1 MATENARAIE
11 AILRVADQPVAPTLL
26 AQLLELKVD
35 DVTAVLDELMA
46 SYEVEDRGFI
56 LTKVAG
62 GYRYQSHPD
71 LAPYV
76 ERFVLEGQSARLS
89 AAALET
95 LAIIAYKQP
104 ISRAQVA
111 QVRGVNVDGVVK
123 ALEQR
128 GYIAEIGRDPGPGNP
143 SLFGTTDA
151 FLEKLGLASLAD
163 LPPIAGFV
171 PGPDVVEQL
180 EQGLRAEIDAET
192 AAYVADLAERAD
204 EAAAE
209 EAGEDGEAAV
219 PDAVD
224 GEATVPDA
232 VDGEATGPDA
242 AEPGATGADGSDR
255 TEAVAVEVVESDDA
269 LTVEVID
276 ITDAIETDADGE
288 VAETIEVVDD
298 TITLTDDGHVV
309 EVIDSVTET
318 ITTTADGDV
327 VDLIDETI
335 VVVADGE
342 VELAAEDVTAD
353 AESVEDDDTGD
364 VADQGLDGPSGDGD
378 PDAAPH

>member
-1 MATENARAIE
+1 MATETARAIE
-11 AILRVADQPVAPTLL
+11 AILMVADQPVAPELF
-26 AQLLELKVD
+26 AQLLELKLD
-35 DVTAVLDELMA
+35 EITAVLDELMA

-76 ERFVLEGQSARLS
+76 ERFVLEGQTARLS

-123 ALEQR
+123 TLEQR

-209 EAGEDGEAAV
+209 EAGEDVEV
-219 PDAVD
+219 
-224 GEATVPDA
+224 
-232 VDGEATGPDA
+232 
-242 AEPGATGADGSDR
+242 DGSDGEPATTDP
-255 TEAVAVEVVESDDA
+255 TEVLAVEVVESDDA
-269 LTVEVID
+269 LTVEVVD
-276 ITDAIETDADGE
+276 VTDRIETEADGE
-288 VAETIEVVDD
+288 VVETIAVVDD

-309 EVIDSVTET
+309 EVIDTVTET
-318 ITTTADGDV
+318 IATTADGDV
-327 VDLIDETI
+327 VDLVDETI

-342 VELAAEDVTAD
+342 VVVEAEDLTA
-353 AESVEDDDTGD
+353 EVELVEDDDVDDGADGAPDQAIAGSTGD
-364 VADQGLDGPSGDGD
+364 GE
-378 PDAAPH
+378 PDAPPT

>member
-1 MATENARAIE
+1 MATETARAIE
-11 AILRVADQPVAPTLL
+11 AILMVADQPVPPQLL
-26 AQLLELKVD
+26 AQLLEMKVD
-35 DVTAVLDELMA
+35 EITGVLDELMA

-76 ERFVLEGQSARLS
+76 ERFVLEGQTARLS

-123 ALEQR
+123 TLEQR

-192 AAYVADLAERAD
+192 AAYVADLATRAD
-204 EAAAE
+204 DAAAE
-209 EAGEDGEAAV
+209 EAGEDHEGAGAEADV
-219 PDAVD
+219 P
-224 GEATVPDA
+224 
-232 VDGEATGPDA
+232 A
-242 AEPGATGADGSDR
+242 ADPVEV
-255 TEAVAVEVVESDDA
+255 VAVEVTESDDG
-269 LTVEVID
+269 LTVETVEVVD
-276 ITDAIETDADGE
+276 VVAADAAGE
-288 VAETIEVVDD
+288 VVETIEVVDD
-298 TITLTDDGHVV
+298 AVTLTDDGHVV
-309 EVIDSVTET
+309 EVIDTVTET
-318 ITTTADGDV
+318 VGVSPEGDV
-327 VDLIDETI
+327 IDVRDET
-335 VVVADGE
+335 VVILVDGE
-342 VELAAEDVTAD
+342 VVLEAEET
-353 AESVEDDDTGD
+353 TGD
-364 VADQGLDGPSGDGD
+364 VELAEEPDDTVVSSGTDAPAPADDPVDPVDDGPAAGVDDD
-378 PDAAPH
+378 PGAPPS